1 VKASN
6 SFVLLILLLLLE
18 RTVQEEQMHWRSQV
32 CLEGGLKVHTMIE
45 VSRTGVPTGTHG
57 RAGSIVIPHNAG
69 LKIRKIFNCTITPK
83 RRRRRRKG
91 RGARGGGVWVFPSP
105 LGRGLEK
112 RLCPLPRKVFD
123 FEAQNGEFW
132 CILGTLIYSLAACFT
147 RKKLVHLGLEN
158 LQQLHAVHCN
168 QSINQ

>member
-1 VKASN
+1 
-6 SFVLLILLLLLE
+6 
-18 RTVQEEQMHWRSQV
+18 MHWRSQV
-32 CLEGGLKVHTMIE
+32 CLEGGLKVHIMIE

-105 LGRGLEK
+105 LGEVWKGDCALSPEK
-112 RLCPLPRKVFD
+112 FSILKLKMESFGAFWALLFTVQLPV
-123 FEAQNGEFW
+123 
-132 CILGTLIYSLAACFT
+132 
-147 RKKLVHLGLEN
+147 
-158 LQQLHAVHCN
+158 LHAKNWYTWAWKTCSNYTQCTAIN